1 MSTYIKG
8 AILGS
13 LALLLLAPQ
22 AGAACLPSQSCDV
35 QTQQQR
41 VQDLQRQTDAMRS
54 SVARDEQELQR
65 ARSDLRLRQSS
76 TLPLQRHQE
85 RERVKDARDNLR
97 DSQRDYWQSQNQL
110 LDSRR
115 SLQRMQQPTII
126 APRSYQTR

>member
-1 MSTYIKG
+1 MPIYVKG
-8 AILGS
+8 AIAGS
-13 LALLLLAPQ
+13 VALLLLVSQ
-22 AGAACLPSQSCDV
+22 GKAACLPSQSCDV
-35 QTQQQR
+35 QTQQQQ
-41 VQDLQRQTDAMRS
+41 VQEQQRQTDSLRS
-54 SVARDEQELQR
+54 SVLRNEQELQR

-97 DSQRDYWQSQNQL
+97 DSQRDYQKSQNQL

-115 SLQRMQQPTII
+115 TLQRIQQPTII

>member
-1 MSTYIKG
+1 MSIYVKG
-8 AILGS
+8 TIAGS
-13 LALLLLAPQ
+13 LALLLLASQ
-22 AGAACLPSQSCDV
+22 GRAACLPSQSCDV

-41 VQDLQRQTDAMRS
+41 VQEQQRQTDSLRS
-54 SVARDEQELQR
+54 SVSRNEQELQR

-76 TLPLQRHQE
+76 TLPLQRQQE
-85 RERVKDARDNLR
+85 RQRVKDARDNLR

-115 SLQRMQQPTII
+115 TLQRMQQPTII